1 MVQLIQY
8 SSLRGWGKLD
18 LGRRR
23 IAVGAL
29 IYSQQ
34 INKFINLLIQQI
46 FIKHILE
53 HPQHLVSYI
62 FSPALFSSCHFPL
75 SKITLS
81 ILSGVVFTRR

>member
-8 SSLRGWGKLD
+8 NSLRGWGKLD

-34 INKFINLLIQQI
+34 INKFINLLIEQR

-62 FSPALFSSCHFPL
+62 FSPALFS
-75 SKITLS
+75 
-81 ILSGVVFTRR
+81 